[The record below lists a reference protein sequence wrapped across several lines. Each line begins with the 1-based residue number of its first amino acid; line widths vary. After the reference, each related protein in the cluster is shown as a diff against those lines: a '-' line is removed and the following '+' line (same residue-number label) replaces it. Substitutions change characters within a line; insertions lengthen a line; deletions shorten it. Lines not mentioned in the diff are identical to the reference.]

1 MLFPHVFTHSI
12 RRSLSLTFDKSMK
25 AALFVAL
32 LATPVVAQQFGD
44 DNQSGDWLPI
54 PDGYVWPA
62 PLKDAPDFEPS
73 TKIFK
78 ELPKDLKK
86 GIEEYWPEDAPP
98 EFVQLFECDLN
109 SDGRKEV
116 FVAIRAYSGTGGTFY
131 EILTPQGE
139 SYRGVGG
146 IQGWGFL
153 FHKPE
158 NGWYQIEGM
167 SRGGGG
173 NYTRY
178 LLAFDG
184 KEYQTVRN
192 EGHDFNRGEVEI
204 RK

>member
-1 MLFPHVFTHSI
+1 
-12 RRSLSLTFDKSMK
+12 MK
-25 AALFVAL
+25 ALLIAAL
-32 LATPVVAQQFGD
+32 LASPAFAQQFGD
-44 DNQSGDWLPI
+44 DNQNGDWLPI
-54 PDGYVWPA
+54 PDGYVWPI
-62 PLKDAPDFEPS
+62 PLKDAPDFEP
-73 TKIFK
+73 KEVAFK
-78 ELPKDLKK
+78 ELTNEIKK
-86 GIEEYWPEDAPP
+86 AIEGFWSDETAPEMV
-98 EFVQLFECDLN
+98 ELFECDLN
-109 SDGRKEV
+109 SDGKKEV
-116 FVAIRAYSGTGGTFY
+116 FLAIPSLGGTGGTFY
-131 EILTPQGE
+131 EILTPEGG

-153 FHKPE
+153 FHKPK

>member
-1 MLFPHVFTHSI
+1 
-12 RRSLSLTFDKSMK
+12 MK
-25 AALFVAL
+25 AVLLFAVIL
-32 LATPVVAQQFGD
+32 VSPEIAQQFGD
-44 DNQSGDWLPI
+44 DNQNGDWLPI
-54 PDGYVWPA
+54 PDSYIWPV
-62 PLKDAPDFEPS
+62 PLKDAPDFKPS
-73 TKIFK
+73 TKAF
-78 ELPKDLKK
+78 KDLPRELKL
-86 GIEEYWPEDAPP
+86 GIEGYWPEDSPP
-98 EFVQLFECDLN
+98 ESVEVFECDLN
-109 SDGRKEV
+109 SDGKKEI
-116 FVAIRAYSGTGGTFY
+116 FIAIPANSGTGGTFY
-131 EILTPQGE
+131 EILTPEGG

-146 IQGWGFL
+146 VQGWGFL
-153 FHKPE
+153 FHKSK